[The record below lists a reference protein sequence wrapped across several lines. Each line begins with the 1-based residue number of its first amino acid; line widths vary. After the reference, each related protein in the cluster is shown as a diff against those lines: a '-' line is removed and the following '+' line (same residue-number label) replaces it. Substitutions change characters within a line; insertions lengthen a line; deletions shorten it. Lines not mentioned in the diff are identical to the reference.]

1 MLALRFKDDDV
12 LEVGIDEAG
21 RGCFWGPLMAGACA
35 WPPRSAWTAEH
46 ESVALEIRDSKKL
59 SPKKRDRLADA
70 IRRLAPLA
78 AVGTV
83 SAAEI
88 DAHGIT
94 WANQEAFRRALGG
107 LLAKNQTG
115 DLKPRLLLDGQIPLP
130 GHPDHHC
137 IVEGDGTY
145 LNIAAAS
152 ILAKV
157 EHDRWIQATCD
168 AEPGLAE
175 RYGLRTCMGYGTA
188 VHRAGLKA
196 HGAHAEHRTL
206 FVRNWIP
213 SGLHSKASNAK
224 ENKTVTGPCLIRI

>member
-35 WPPRSAWTAEH
+35 WPPRSTWTAEH
-46 ESVALEIRDSKKL
+46 EAVALEIRDSKKL

-70 IRRLAPLA
+70 LRRLVPLA
-78 AVGTV
+78 AVGSV
-83 SAAEI
+83 RAAEI

-94 WANQEAFRRALGG
+94 WANQEAFRRALAG
-107 LLAKNQTG
+107 LGLPG

-130 GHPDHHC
+130 GYPDDHC
-137 IVEGDGTY
+137 IVQGDGTY
-145 LNIAAAS
+145 LNIASAS

-157 EHDRWIQATCD
+157 DHDRWVEAVCD

-175 RYGLRTCMGYGTA
+175 RYGLRTCRGYGTA
-188 VHRAGLKA
+188 VHRAGLKE
-196 HGAHAEHRTL
+196 HGTHAEHRAL

-213 SGLHSKASNAK
+213 SGLHSKASDAK
-224 ENKTVTGPCLIRI
+224 ENKPEPCLLKL

>member
-35 WPPRSAWTAEH
+35 WPPRSTWTAEH
-46 ESVALEIRDSKKL
+46 EAVALEIRDSKKL

-70 IRRLAPLA
+70 LRRLVPLA
-78 AVGTV
+78 AVGSV
-83 SAAEI
+83 RAAEI

-94 WANQEAFRRALGG
+94 WANQEAFRRAVGG
-107 LLAKNQTG
+107 LGLPG

-130 GHPDHHC
+130 GYPDYHC
-137 IVEGDGTY
+137 IVQGDGTY
-145 LNIAAAS
+145 LNIASAS

-157 EHDRWIQATCD
+157 DHDRWVEAVCD

-175 RYGLRTCMGYGTA
+175 RYGLRTCRGYGTA
-188 VHRAGLKA
+188 VHRAGLKE
-196 HGAHAEHRTL
+196 HGAHAYHRTL

-213 SGLHSKASNAK
+213 SGLHSMPSNGK
-224 ENKTVTGPCLIRI
+224 ENKPLRVEEPCLIKF